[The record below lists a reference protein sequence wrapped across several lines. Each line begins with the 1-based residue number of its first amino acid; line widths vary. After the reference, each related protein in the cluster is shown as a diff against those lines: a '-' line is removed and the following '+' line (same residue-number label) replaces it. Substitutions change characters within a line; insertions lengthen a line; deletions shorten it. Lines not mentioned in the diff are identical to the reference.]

1 MSLDSSMAKLSSG
14 FRITKASDDAAGL
27 GVSANLTAQVASYQQ
42 ASRNANDGLSVVQT
56 AEAAMN
62 ETTNILTR
70 MRQLAMQ
77 SSSDGIGTAERQD
90 IQKETD
96 ALATELDRI
105 NATTE
110 FNGSSVFGAAAPLTF
125 QVGIRGTNNDFLQ
138 VDTTT
143 MQVDSGSLGDGTNT
157 IADLKT
163 GGAMDLA
170 TSATQSRTSL
180 SVIDAAL
187 NSVSANRATLGAFG
201 NRLESVL
208 STIAQATES
217 ASAANSRVRDV
228 DVAEETA
235 KMSRS
240 QILVQA
246 GVSVLAQANQQPQ
259 IALKLLG

>member
-1 MSLDSSMAKLSSG
+1 MLSLRTNVSSLTAQKSLAQNQMSLDSSMAKLSSG

-180 SVIDAAL
+180 SVIDAASTRCRRTARRSAR
-187 NSVSANRATLGAFG
+187 SVTASSPCSRPSRKRPRARRPPTAACAT
-201 NRLESVL
+201 
-208 STIAQATES
+208 STS
-217 ASAANSRVRDV
+217 PKRPPR
-228 DVAEETA
+228 
-235 KMSRS
+235 
-240 QILVQA
+240 
-246 GVSVLAQANQQPQ
+246 
-259 IALKLLG
+259 